1 MTDYSIDSYLEKLFK
16 KFEFLSKIIIT
27 DTEGA
32 LILYKSSKN
41 NNNDEGNSKSIDK
54 LKGSLSFLM
63 TSAFDQLFKTEKE
76 KVKYLTSI
84 YEEQVLVQS
93 KIGQFLLIHVIS
105 NMENSS
111 LSVIKMIIDEL
122 GVCFNNTNLEMVYQN

>member
-27 DTEGA
+27 DTESA